1 MCTECGRKGH
11 NVDECWSLLGY
22 LKWNSK
28 HKRGVNQRR
37 NYQHKSNKSTNYV
50 QQSDNDSEDHNHMQF
65 TAKQLEQLIKML
77 PINIVKSEEQ
87 NELES
92 PFSRIVQFN
101 IVLKILPQDNGLLT
115 LELQMMTH
123 QLWHC

>member
-1 MCTECGRKGH
+1 
-11 NVDECWSLLGY
+11 
-22 LKWNSK
+22 
-28 HKRGVNQRR
+28 
-37 NYQHKSNKSTNYV
+37 
-50 QQSDNDSEDHNHMQF
+50 MQF

>member
-1 MCTECGRKGH
+1 
-11 NVDECWSLLGY
+11 
-22 LKWNSK
+22 
-28 HKRGVNQRR
+28 
-37 NYQHKSNKSTNYV
+37 
-50 QQSDNDSEDHNHMQF
+50 MQF

-77 PINIVKSEEQ
+77 PINMVKSEEQ